1 MEEKKTK
8 YKQHQGNL
16 KKIFF
21 EIFEE
26 VQKER
31 IDRVLW
37 VNLDVTEETF
47 DADINH
53 CSTNELTKAL
63 IELTEELGNENI
75 MVECLKKMCN
85 ALNLDNT
92 ANATIFNIKKK
103 KSQNFIGEINMT
115 FDTFWEVLTE

>member
-1 MEEKKTK
+1 MEEKNPK
-8 YKQHQGNL
+8 YKYYQGNF
-16 KKIFF
+16 KEIFF
-21 EIFEE
+21 GIFEE
-26 VQKER
+26 VQKQR

-53 CSTNELTKAL
+53 CSTNELTKTL
-63 IELTEELGNENI
+63 IELTEELGNKNI

-85 ALNLDNT
+85 ALNLDDT

-103 KSQNFIGEINMT
+103 KSQNFIAEINMT
-115 FDTFWEVLTE
+115 FDTFWEALTD